1 MLSTEFLVS
10 TILFSADFSRSYV
23 VFNMCQYIPPTTSMT
38 TSTEKRKK
46 TIGLQII
53 DNLFFSRKKRFNAD
67 TLKMILILVP
77 SLQNYY
83 AVL

>member
-53 DNLFFSRKKRFNAD
+53 DSLFFSRKKRFNAD